1 MATDTP
7 LRIGDAFRGIDEL
20 HHVWF
25 ILTHPFP
32 DGHVVIANFTSHLP
46 DRKPTCSASCVV
58 VYPNEHPYIRRP
70 TCVFYQDI
78 RTTTV
83 QQIQRGIA
91 GEFRREASLSP
102 ELLHRI
108 QQGALDSDHV
118 IEAVKD
124 AVRRSMDAP

>member
-1 MATDTP
+1 MVMHTP

-25 ILTHPFP
+25 ILTYPSP
-32 DGHVVIANFTSHLP
+32 DGSVIIANFTSHLP
-46 DRKPTCSASCVV
+46 GRKPTCSASCVV
-58 VYPNEHPYIRRP
+58 VYPNEHPYVSRL
-70 TCVFYQDI
+70 TCTFYQDI

-83 QQIQRGIA
+83 QQIQRGVA

-108 QQGALDSDHV
+108 QQGALASDHV
-118 IEAVKD
+118 VDVVKD